1 MSYQMHV
8 GEQSNT
14 LSIGH
19 YRGFELLHNLGA
31 SLETTETLILKG
43 QAQYSVRVDT
53 SAPTGILTRLD
64 NKIDDGIAQDYENT
78 LLEIDRLSRGIEK
91 IESAENQPYPKEEE
105 YFEMRERHA
114 TLKTELEEE
123 RNMNL
128 RDVSNDYESPSAD
141 LDMEM

>member
-1 MSYQMHV
+1 MSYEMYL
-8 GEQSNT
+8 GKQSKT

-19 YRGFELLHNLGA
+19 YRGFELLHNLDT

-64 NKIDDGIAQDYENT
+64 NKIDDGIAKDYENT
-78 LLEIDRLSRGIEK
+78 LLEIDRLSRGTEK
-91 IESAENQPYPKEEE
+91 IKSAENQPYPKEEE
-105 YFEMRERHA
+105 YSEKRERHA
-114 TLKTELEEE
+114 TLKVELEEE

-128 RDVSNDYESPSAD
+128 RDVSNDYESPSAG
-141 LDMEM
+141 MEIN

>member
-1 MSYQMHV
+1 MSYQMNV

-91 IESAENQPYPKEEE
+91 SKALKINLILKK
-105 YFEMRERHA
+105 RN
-114 TLKTELEEE
+114 TLKSG
-123 RNMNL
+123 NAMPH
-128 RDVSNDYESPSAD
+128 SKQS
-141 LDMEM
+141 